1 MRSRMCGALAVLAS
15 LVASTVW
22 LPGRMLAG
30 DASGAHAGLGT
41 QGRTGLEDGAQAHA
55 EQAGGADGKLA
66 TRTDPDRVDLGAY
79 RWKRR
84 LLLVFAPSAEVPE
97 YVCQEGLLAGHRAQL
112 ADRDVTEGA
121 FFLRGRGHLGAD
133 SISATAAAALRL
145 QLGVASD
152 RFEVLL
158 VGKDGG
164 IKLNKDRPIGA
175 AELITVIDAMPMRRA
190 GLR

>member
-1 MRSRMCGALAVLAS
+1 MGM
-15 LVASTVW
+15 
-22 LPGRMLAG
+22 
-30 DASGAHAGLGT
+30 
-41 QGRTGLEDGAQAHA
+41 EDGAQAHA

-133 SISATAAAALRL
+133 SISAAAAAALRL
-145 QLGVASD
+145 QLGVAGD

-164 IKLNKDRPIGA
+164 IKLTHARPVGA
-175 AELITVIDAMPMRRA
+175 AELIAVIDAMRRA